1 MNVDSTALLQVK
13 NLKKMFYN
21 GRTAIHAVDDISFS
35 LKRGETLGLVGE
47 SGCGKS
53 TVGRTILRLIP
64 ATDGKIIY
72 NGTDITSLQGKAL
85 LPYRTKMQ
93 MVFQDPYSSLN
104 PRYRVEEIVGE
115 GLRYHRRVASK
126 KECREQV
133 AQLLELVGLQEDDM
147 RRFPHEF
154 SGGQRQRI
162 GIARALSLNPE
173 FLICDE
179 PVSAL
184 DVSIQSQI
192 LNLLDDMRR
201 QMNLT
206 MIFIAHGLNVVKHI
220 SDRIGVMYLGKLVEI
235 APADELFLHQ
245 YHPYT
250 NALLSA
256 ILEPAI
262 NQHSRKHVILKGE
275 LPSPA
280 HPPQGCRFCT
290 RCPYATD
297 RCKMEQPVMQK
308 MGTDRQVSCF
318 YPLG

>member
-1 MNVDSTALLQVK
+1 MNDSADLLQVR
-13 NLKKMFYN
+13 NLKKIFFN
-21 GRTAIHAVDDISFS
+21 GKTAIHAVDDVSFS

-53 TVGRTILRLIP
+53 TIGRTILQLIP
-64 ATDGKIIY
+64 VTEGEIIY
-72 NGTDITSLQGKAL
+72 DGTDISSLRGKAL

-104 PRYRVEEIVGE
+104 PRYRIEDIVGE
-115 GLRYHRRVASK
+115 GLRYHRLVPNK

-133 AQLLELVGLQEDDM
+133 AQLLEMVGLQGDDM
-147 RRFPHEF
+147 HRFPHEF

-162 GIARALSLNPE
+162 GIARALSLKPE

-220 SDRIGVMYLGKLVEI
+220 SNRIGVMYLGKLVEI

-250 NALLSA
+250 HALLSA
-256 ILEPAI
+256 ILEPNL
-262 NQHSRKHVILKGE
+262 NQHREHVVLKGE

-290 RCPYATD
+290 RCPYAAEKCRT
-297 RCKMEQPVMQK
+297 EQPVMQN
-308 MGTDRQVSCF
+308 MGMEHQVSCF
-318 YPLG
+318 YPLM